1 MPSTFDDVA
10 AFHELILQTYAEPM
24 PSLISAEYCIERAR
38 FLHEELDEF
47 CTASNT
53 GDIVGVADALA
64 DLVYVAL
71 GTAYK
76 MGLPFD
82 KIWSAVHAA
91 NMRKV
96 AGQTKRGNKVDAKK
110 PEGWVGPEAEIA
122 RAINAKLENGTSK
135 Y

>member
-10 AFHELILQTYAEPM
+10 AFHELILQTYAEPA

-47 CTASNT
+47 CTASNN

-82 KIWSAVHAA
+82 KIWTAVHAA

-96 AGQTKRGNKVDAKK
+96 SGQTKRGNKVDAKK

-122 RAINAKLENGTSK
+122 RAINMKLENAATK

>member
-1 MPSTFDDVA
+1 MNSTLDMLADVA
-10 AFHELILQTYAEPM
+10 DFHELILNSHAELI
-24 PSLISAEYCIERAR
+24 PSLISFEYCIERSR

-47 CTASNT
+47 TTAAAS

-82 KIWSAVHAA
+82 AIWKAVQEA

-96 AGQTKRGNKVDAKK
+96 PGQTKRGNKVDAMK
-110 PEGWVGPEAEIA
+110 PAGWAGPEAAIA
-122 RAINAKLENGTSK
+122 RAIQRASSNG
-135 Y
+135 